1 MDCGELS
8 TLILKVLRPLED
20 ARTDDFYKYVIFTK
34 DGIVSYNDRICV
46 YIKYKSDLECVLP
59 AKKFYAVLPKTGE
72 AEIKVVGSK
81 LVMKTPRTTAKVNT
95 VDAPDLIDSIKSM
108 KLKKKRNWEV
118 LPEDFMKAMNM
129 CYPSASKEMN
139 EPAMTCVSISDDVVV
154 ATDDVRISEYKME
167 SGIDQ
172 EILIPAK
179 TVSELV
185 MYDNLT
191 HFCVFGNWIYFTD
204 STKSRKFCARIV
216 DAELGEHTENF
227 DFKVVNTLKLPV
239 QETVEAVRYV
249 APMAVEDEHGYPW
262 MKMTAKKKMITFT
275 TNDPNAGEASS
286 TVKLRSKVKKSST
299 IYINPGFLT
308 HIIRD
313 AHTMEIGVDRAK
325 FKTDNFTHL
334 VALMKEEGYAVD

>member
-8 TLILKVLRPLED
+8 DLILKVLRPLED
-20 ARTDDFYKYVIFTK
+20 ARTDDFYKYIIFTK

-46 YIKYKSDLECVLP
+46 YIKYSSELECALP

-72 AEIKVVGSK
+72 AEIKLEGSK
-81 LVMKTPRTTAKVNT
+81 LVIKTHRTTAKVNT
-95 VDAPDLIDSIKSM
+95 VHAPDLIDSVKSM
-108 KLKKKRNWEV
+108 KLKKKRDWSD

-139 EPAMTCVSISDDVVV
+139 EPAMTCVSIKDNTVV
-154 ATDDVRISEYKME
+154 ATDDVRISEYIMD
-167 SGIDQ
+167 SGID
-172 EILIPAK
+172 EEVLIPAK

-191 HFCVFGNWIYFTD
+191 KFCTFGNWIYFTD
-204 STKSRKFCARIV
+204 DTKSRKFCARLV
-216 DAELGEHTENF
+216 DAELDEYKQNF
-227 DFKVVNTLKLPV
+227 EFEVVNTLTLPV
-239 QETVEAVRYV
+239 KETVEAVRYV

-262 MKMTAKKKMITFT
+262 MKMTAKKKSIVFT

-286 TVKLRSKVKKSST
+286 TVKLRNKVKKTTT

-313 AHTMEIGVDRAK
+313 AHTMKIGVGRAK
-325 FKTDNFTHL
+325 FETSNFTHL